1 MNALPVDITNITNQ
15 NDFLLLVE
23 EMNRTHIPR
32 ALKRENKTVALL
44 LPAEKTE
51 YAHKKSDERVTLPP
65 LTTTLAAGYQSIPA
79 LPSPLSWKDLRRI
92 AQEDHVEE
100 LMHKDSLP
108 YGIH

>member
-44 LPAEKTE
+44 FPVGTTE
-51 YAHKKSDERVTLPP
+51 YHHEKSAVEEALSLAGKWSDLPSDHMEEEFDRIRHQSKPTLP
-65 LTTTLAAGYQSIPA
+65 I
-79 LPSPLSWKDLRRI
+79 
-92 AQEDHVEE
+92 E
-100 LMHKDSLP
+100 LGL
-108 YGIH
+108 